1 MTSCGLS
8 LVQEDSVFRVSKE
21 GGFLQ
26 FSALPLWPPAQMPD
40 GTCWETQKWATCVFQ
55 GGNCLVCV
63 CVSLSVVSDP
73 LVDCSPPDSSIHG
86 ILLTRTLERVASSFS
101 RVSSLPGA
109 RIRASHIAGRFFTV

>member
-40 GTCWETQKWATCVFQ
+40 GTFWETQKWATCAFQ
-55 GGNCLVCV
+55 GGICLVCV
-63 CVSLSVVSDP
+63 CVLVSQSCLTLWWTVAHQTPLSM
-73 LVDCSPPDSSIHG
+73 G
-86 ILLTRTLERVASSFS
+86 FS
-101 RVSSLPGA
+101 
-109 RIRASHIAGRFFTV
+109 